1 MKKRSLLNKNGSLNK
16 NRTLNKKSMFDNKG
30 LLSKTKSYLKE
41 ADYSGLWLALLV
53 GSFIAFM
60 FWIRNPENYLI
71 VKVNDVEM
79 VDRKIHLFNDEHK
92 IEIIVDKKDYNNYQ
106 ILIDKKAVNLKL
118 TNPDELL
125 ENSRLVNSGVMD
137 VEISYH
143 FEKDSD
149 KVKDIGLLFVKRY
162 SSTYSNNNFW

>member
-16 NRTLNKKSMFDNKG
+16 NRTLTKKSMFDNKG

-125 ENSRLVNSGVMD
+125 ENSRLVNSGLMD

>member
-1 MKKRSLLNKNGSLNK
+1 MERRGSLNKKGHSNKRGSLNK
-16 NRTLNKKSMFDNKG
+16 NGILNNKR
-30 LLSKTKSYLKE
+30 LLSKIKSYLKE
-41 ADYSGLWLALLV
+41 ADYNGLWLALLF
-53 GSFIAFM
+53 GSFIALM
-60 FWIRNPENYLI
+60 FWIRNPENYLT
-71 VKVNDVEM
+71 VQANDVET
-79 VDRKIHLFNDEHK
+79 VDRKIHIVNDEHK

-125 ENSRLVNSGVMD
+125 ENSRLVNSGLMD
-137 VEISYH
+137 VEIRYH

-162 SSTYSNNNFW
+162 HSTYTNNNFW

>member
-1 MKKRSLLNKNGSLNK
+1 MKKRSL
-16 NRTLNKKSMFDNKG
+16 LNKKSMFDNKG

-125 ENSRLVNSGVMD
+125 ENSRLVNSGLMD

>member
-16 NRTLNKKSMFDNKG
+16 NRTLNKKSMFDNKR

-79 VDRKIHLFNDEHK
+79 VDRKIHLVNDEHK

-125 ENSRLVNSGVMD
+125 ENSRLVNSGLMD

>member
-79 VDRKIHLFNDEHK
+79 VDRKIHLVNDEHK

-125 ENSRLVNSGVMD
+125 ENSRLVNSGLMD

-143 FEKDSD
+143 FEKNSD

>member
-1 MKKRSLLNKNGSLNK
+1 MKKRSLLNKNGS
-16 NRTLNKKSMFDNKG
+16 LNKKSMFDNKG

-125 ENSRLVNSGVMD
+125 ENSRLVNGGLMD

>member
-1 MKKRSLLNKNGSLNK
+1 MERRSSLNKKGPSNKRGALNKNGILN
-16 NRTLNKKSMFDNKG
+16 NKG
-30 LLSKTKSYLKE
+30 LLSKIKSYLKE

-60 FWIRNPENYLI
+60 FWIRNPENYS
-71 VKVNDVEM
+71 VVRVNDIEM
-79 VDRKIHLFNDEHK
+79 VDRKIHLVNDEHK

-106 ILIDKKAVNLKL
+106 ILIDKKAVNLNL
-118 TNPDELL
+118 TNPDELV
-125 ENSRLVNSGVMD
+125 ENSRLVNSGLMD

-162 SSTYSNNNFW
+162 NSTDINNNFW

>member
-125 ENSRLVNSGVMD
+125 ENSRLVNSGLMD

>member
-41 ADYSGLWLALLV
+41 GDYSGLWLALLV

-125 ENSRLVNSGVMD
+125 ENSRLVNSGLMD

>member
-125 ENSRLVNSGVMD
+125 ENSRLVNSGLMD

-149 KVKDIGLLFVKRY
+149 KVKGIGLLFVKRY

>member
-1 MKKRSLLNKNGSLNK
+1 MEKRSLLNKNGSLNK

-30 LLSKTKSYLKE
+30 ILSKTKSYLKE

-53 GSFIAFM
+53 SSFIAFM

-79 VDRKIHLFNDEHK
+79 VDRKIHLVNDEHK

-125 ENSRLVNSGVMD
+125 ENSRLVNSGLMD

-162 SSTYSNNNFW
+162 DSTYNNNFW

>member
-1 MKKRSLLNKNGSLNK
+1 MERRSSLNKKGPSNKRGSLNK
-16 NRTLNKKSMFDNKG
+16 NGMLNNNR

-53 GSFIAFM
+53 VGFIAFM
-60 FWIRNPENYLI
+60 FLIRNPENYLI
-71 VKVNDVEM
+71 VRVNDIEM
-79 VDRKIHLFNDEHK
+79 LDRKIHLVNDEHK
-92 IEIIVDKKDYNNYQ
+92 IEIIVDKKNYNNYQ

-118 TNPDELL
+118 TNPDELV
-125 ENSRLVNSGVMD
+125 ENSRLVNSGLMD
-137 VEISYH
+137 VEISYR

-162 SSTYSNNNFW
+162 SSTDINNNFW

>member
-60 FWIRNPENYLI
+60 FWLRNPEKYLL

-125 ENSRLVNSGVMD
+125 ENSRLVNSGLMD

>member
-1 MKKRSLLNKNGSLNK
+1 MGKRSSLNKKGPLNKKGSLNK
-16 NRTLNKKSMFDNKG
+16 NGVLNNNR

-41 ADYSGLWLALLV
+41 ADYSGLWLSLLI
-53 GSFIAFM
+53 GSFIVFM

-71 VKVNDVEM
+71 VRVNDIEM
-79 VDRKIHLFNDEHK
+79 VDRKIHLVNDEHK

-118 TNPDELL
+118 TNPDELV
-125 ENSRLVNSGVMD
+125 ENSRLVNSGLMD

-149 KVKDIGLLFVKRY
+149 KVKDIVLLFVKRY
-162 SSTYSNNNFW
+162 SSTDINNNFW

>member
-79 VDRKIHLFNDEHK
+79 VDRKIHLSNDEHK

-125 ENSRLVNSGVMD
+125 ENSRLVNSGLMD

>member
-1 MKKRSLLNKNGSLNK
+1 VKKRSLLNKNGSLNK

-125 ENSRLVNSGVMD
+125 ENSRLVNSGLMD

>member
-125 ENSRLVNSGVMD
+125 ENSRLVNSGLMD

-149 KVKDIGLLFVKRY
+149 KVKDIGLLFVKQY

>member
-1 MKKRSLLNKNGSLNK
+1 MKKRSLLNK

-125 ENSRLVNSGVMD
+125 ENSRLVNSGLMD

>member
-79 VDRKIHLFNDEHK
+79 VYRKIHLFNDEHK

-125 ENSRLVNSGVMD
+125 ENSRLVNSGLMD

>member
-1 MKKRSLLNKNGSLNK
+1 MEKRGLLNKKGSLNK
-16 NRTLNKKSMFDNKG
+16 RSSLNKNDMLNKNR
-30 LLSKTKSYLKE
+30 LLNKTKSYFKE

-53 GSFIAFM
+53 GGFIAFM

-71 VKVNDVEM
+71 VRVNDVEM
-79 VDRKIHLFNDEHK
+79 VDRKIHLVNDEHK

-125 ENSRLVNSGVMD
+125 ENSRLVNSGLMD
-137 VEISYH
+137 VEIRYH

-162 SSTYSNNNFW
+162 HSTYTNNNFW

>member
-1 MKKRSLLNKNGSLNK
+1 MDLERN
-16 NRTLNKKSMFDNKG
+16 
-30 LLSKTKSYLKE
+30 
-41 ADYSGLWLALLV
+41 YSGILIPILILATLFSFLLV
-53 GSFIAFM
+53 QSTD
-60 FWIRNPENYLI
+60 NQTI
-71 VKVNDVEM
+71 VYVDDFEI

-125 ENSRLVNSGVMD
+125 ENSRLVNSGLMD

>member
-79 VDRKIHLFNDEHK
+79 VDRKIHLFNGEHK

-125 ENSRLVNSGVMD
+125 ENSRLVNSGLMD